1 LRNGYT
7 RGFNESSLIELPKSS
22 VGSGRDQRKQ
32 TGMNRATAREDTR
45 YANDPNKSGSCLI
58 QNSLIRNVMPQLR
71 SGFSLMA

>member
-1 LRNGYT
+1 LRNGYS
-7 RGFNESSLIELPKSS
+7 RDLKASSLIELPKSS
-22 VGSGRDQRKQ
+22 IGSGRDQSKQ

-58 QNSLIRNVMPQLR
+58 WNSLIRNVVPQLR